1 METKVWQ
8 IGRQIALAGMKGR
21 CLFVVDLLR
30 VEKVKV
36 KVVVV
41 VVVMAF
47 LHSSLWSAQSGVKPE
62 AVSLCARTGG
72 WAIRQSGLH
81 KKSSRSSTK
90 RGTCG

>member
-1 METKVWQ
+1 MKTKVWQ

-36 KVVVV
+36 TVVV

-47 LHSSLWSAQSGVKPE
+47 FWSAQSGVKPE

-72 WAIRQSGLH
+72 WAIRQSELH
-81 KKSSRSSTK
+81 KKSNRSSTK

>member
-1 METKVWQ
+1 MKTKVWQ

-21 CLFVVDLLR
+21 CLLVVDLLR

-41 VVVMAF
+41 VVVVVMAF
-47 LHSSLWSAQSGVKPE
+47 FWSAQSGVKPE

-72 WAIRQSGLH
+72 WAIRQSELH
-81 KKSSRSSTK
+81 KKSSRPSTK